1 MEINRWWEW
10 VKIENSCLVD
20 CFEIVFVLDL
30 VMFFMCNRDNMVR
43 LKDKKKDVEN
53 GEVDEI
59 KDDLRID
66 EFIMDYEEF
75 VKRVCVIVKFF
86 VSRKFIKW
94 LYKIVK
100 KGKCGVYLYGLMV

>member
-1 MEINRWWEW
+1 
-10 VKIENSCLVD
+10 
-20 CFEIVFVLDL
+20 
-30 VMFFMCNRDNMVR
+30 MCNRDNMVR

-59 KDDLRID
+59 KDDLRIG

-100 KGKCGVYLYGLMV
+100 KGKCGVYLLWFDWDLVIKVWLGFFKIFF